1 MMIGAWLA
9 VAAAMAWA
17 SPVVLRYE
25 ATALAV
31 PSRYVYSYELENVS
45 VDAGVAWFTI
55 DFDPALYE
63 ATSLVIQQVNADWG
77 AQMLA
82 PLFGEPA
89 QFDVFA
95 TSSGLSRGGV
105 ASSFMI
111 EFTWLG
117 AGQPGAQD
125 FKVWDAQTSD
135 LQYQGRSVPTGAT
148 VPEPETWQLLA
159 LAVFAAAGA
168 RVRLDRKSRKTPAAA

>member
-159 LAVFAAAGA
+159 LALLAAAGTRA
-168 RVRLDRKSRKTPAAA
+168 RLRRKSRKTPAAA